1 MNLLYIAAQIPWG
14 KGEAFVLEEMIEV
27 KKQGISLLTIPR
39 NPPKEI
45 FHKRAESI
53 INNAI
58 WLPLI
63 NIEMIIV
70 FFRTLFLQKKLWSL
84 IKLLTRYY
92 YNPKVFFKNLSVLPK
107 GTYIASIITKFNID
121 HIHAHWG
128 STTSTIAWVAS
139 ELTGIPWSA
148 TLHRWDINETNLL
161 RDKLKSAKFFRCI
174 SKNGKEK
181 LLNIVGAE
189 FEAKTTVIH
198 MGVTIP
204 FEKREIPTT
213 NKDCFQIVTPAN
225 LLPVKGHQYLIE
237 ACSELVQSGI
247 SNFNC
252 FFFGEGFMEH
262 KLREMI
268 EEKRMENHIKI
279 FKMVPNEDLIKMYR
293 KGQVSLVILPSINT
307 NDKQHE
313 GIPVAL
319 MEAMA
324 YSIPVISTNT
334 GSIVEL
340 LDLGAGILVEEKN
353 SIMLAENIRK
363 LIQNESIRKEIGKKG
378 YDKVSKG
385 FNIKNNTKILIN
397 LFKSCQ

>member
-161 RDKLKSAKFFRCI
+161 R
-174 SKNGKEK
+174 EK
-181 LLNIVGAE
+181 
-189 FEAKTTVIH
+189 
-198 MGVTIP
+198 
-204 FEKREIPTT
+204 
-213 NKDCFQIVTPAN
+213 
-225 LLPVKGHQYLIE
+225 
-237 ACSELVQSGI
+237 
-247 SNFNC
+247 
-252 FFFGEGFMEH
+252 
-262 KLREMI
+262 
-268 EEKRMENHIKI
+268 
-279 FKMVPNEDLIKMYR
+279 
-293 KGQVSLVILPSINT
+293 
-307 NDKQHE
+307 
-313 GIPVAL
+313 
-319 MEAMA
+319 
-324 YSIPVISTNT
+324 
-334 GSIVEL
+334 
-340 LDLGAGILVEEKN
+340 
-353 SIMLAENIRK
+353 
-363 LIQNESIRKEIGKKG
+363 
-378 YDKVSKG
+378 
-385 FNIKNNTKILIN
+385 
-397 LFKSCQ
+397 